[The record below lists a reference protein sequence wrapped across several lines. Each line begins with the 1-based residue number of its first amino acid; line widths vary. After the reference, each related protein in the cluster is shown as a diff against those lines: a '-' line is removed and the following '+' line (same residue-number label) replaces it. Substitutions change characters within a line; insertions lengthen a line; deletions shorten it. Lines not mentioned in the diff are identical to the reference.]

1 MKQEINV
8 EQKVSGMK
16 VKPSSETLQM
26 KGQISETRKW
36 FYCPTLISLPLFS
49 HPLRLI
55 IHGKSFQLRSV
66 TQTAQKLQ
74 WGRLSDAMQDR
85 LKQDSLHSHKQ
96 SSWVHVPIGQSAVI
110 TLLLSLTAKSH
121 PGSITVCPVEPLD
134 GRPQRCLLGLVLFLS
149 PLTALLIVQSAE
161 WIDQGQ
167 GHIPSMHWL
176 RGVQTGCW
184 GITVWAC
191 HTKHCTFWHF
201 NLSPQH
207 RITVGIV

>member
-1 MKQEINV
+1 MILLSNAYL
-8 EQKVSGMK
+8 S
-16 VKPSSETLQM
+16 
-26 KGQISETRKW
+26 
-36 FYCPTLISLPLFS
+36 PTLLTPTAFNNSWKVLSAPLS
-49 HPLRLI
+49 HTDCSKAAV
-55 IHGKSFQLRSV
+55 G
-66 TQTAQKLQ
+66 TAF
-74 WGRLSDAMQDR
+74 WCHARNRIVCTAIN
-85 LKQDSLHSHKQ
+85 

-161 WIDQGQ
+161 WIDRGQ

-201 NLSPQH
+201 NLSLQH